1 MNQPGNA
8 EFAGRRVL
16 VTGGTRGM
24 GRAVADLLAGAGA
37 GVLTTARSMPADGAP
52 GGLFVPADVSTPE
65 GTATIAGYTLDR
77 LGGVDVVVH
86 AAGAS
91 LSRSGGVLAL
101 DDDAWQRNL
110 DINLLAAVRLD
121 RALLPALLAQ
131 RSGVIIHVSS
141 AQWRRPDGTA
151 PAYAAAKAALTNYSK
166 GLAREMAPH
175 GIRVLT
181 VTRVSSRPV
190 RRRLG
195 SSGWPPRTARTRPR
209 PGDSWWTG
217 SAAYPWDG
225 RDAQPKSLN

>member
-1 MNQPGNA
+1 MTLSLR
-8 EFAGRRVL
+8 E
-16 VTGGTRGM
+16 T
-24 GRAVADLLAGAGA
+24 
-37 GVLTTARSMPADGAP
+37 ADGAP

-86 AAGAS
+86 TAGAS

-110 DINLLAAVRLD
+110 DVNLLAAVRLD

-151 PAYAAAKAALTNYSK
+151 PAYGAAKAALTNYSK
-166 GLAREMAPH
+166 AWPAR
-175 GIRVLT
+175 
-181 VTRVSSRPV
+181 
-190 RRRLG
+190 
-195 SSGWPPRTARTRPR
+195 WPRTVSGYSP
-209 PGDSWWTG
+209 
-217 SAAYPWDG
+217 
-225 RDAQPKSLN
+225 